1 MAEIQYKKGKS
12 MPSSKPREIPFLLAF
27 LAVLLFCFQ
36 YLTLEKFNALSP
48 GISYLSI
55 FHFYEVVRAT
65 VPLSFFDG
73 FLLICIISVSFFFL
87 VLQFWKKR
95 LTQFLV
101 PIFASETKTLLLF
114 LCTSFVL
121 VRFYFAR
128 GNLNWAADASIHIS
142 LSYLAS
148 LSFSQGEWPIWTN
161 LMGAGTPHFQF
172 YGFLFYYLVG
182 LLNQLLADLPLTIK
196 ISLAMG
202 HITSGLGMYLFVRL
216 LTHSRKSAFL
226 GGLAFV
232 LCFWHTQQVLIMGR
246 LQLSLFYALL
256 PWPFYF
262 LERLRLPRARMQA
275 ASAGALTLGSL
286 AFTHPG
292 YGFWA
297 TFLFGLYGVLRL
309 SGFRHRKDLP
319 KISAY
324 FLGLL
329 VCGIAFGAFLTL
341 GMLCERGGT
350 GLQSGIRIISPGP
363 TWHHVLV
370 WSNFRFWLL
379 PMPDFDY
386 HWNGGYLGLSLV
398 LLSLAGLIGLFLP
411 RFHWRI
417 NPLLASWTCLA
428 VALLLTFAHN
438 LPPLRNLAVVQAFPG
453 GRYLLFV
460 AFFLALTTGVGSRV
474 LSSRGRGEKIIPFLI
489 ILLLVDLGPTTFQ
502 HPYIPSREEGVQFS
516 EFKKKAQVF
525 HQTGQFPDYRLFW
538 AHGGIYAFFAN
549 GYLLFSGQTPTPH
562 GLLNGDLK
570 TVVDFA
576 DPLERYI
583 SYRMKDLKPGAHWS
597 SIENWKEILGGLRM
611 LNIRHLLVT
620 PDRGNDIRVFD
631 LPDNTPILISPKA
644 ATYPAEKWGSN
655 FNPQFFQEFLS
666 AQEVSHEAD
675 LNLDIWRKIAPVFW
689 VIQKMDVPP
698 VGMTCESIVIR
709 DFAGEPNLATQP
721 RATLID
727 HQVRHQRVDLKVRI
741 SAPCYARLAYS
752 FSPHLRVTV
761 DGKPVVPQET
771 AGHFIALLL
780 KAGEHHIVLEPHLSP
795 LRTGLL
801 ALDFLLIFLT
811 AFIWICGKKSLFSRE
826 KR

>member
-1 MAEIQYKKGKS
+1 
-12 MPSSKPREIPFLLAF
+12 MPSSKPREIPFLLLF

-36 YLTLEKFNALSP
+36 YLTLEKFNVLPP
-48 GISYLSI
+48 GVSYLSI
-55 FHFYEVVRAT
+55 PYFYEIVRET

-73 FLLICIISVSFFFL
+73 FLLICIISVSFFLL
-87 VLQFWKKR
+87 VLQFWKRR
-95 LTQFLV
+95 LTQFLI
-101 PIFASETKTLLLF
+101 PIFASETKTLTLL

-142 LSYLAS
+142 LSYLAN

-196 ISLAMG
+196 ISLAIG

-262 LERLRLPRARMQA
+262 FERLRLPRARAQA
-275 ASAGALTLGSL
+275 VSAGALTLGSL

-297 TFLFGLYGVLRL
+297 TFFFGLYGILRL
-309 SGFRHRKDLP
+309 SGFRHRKDLR

-398 LLSLAGLIGLFLP
+398 LLSLAGFTGLVLP
-411 RFHWRI
+411 RFRWQT
-417 NPLLASWTCLA
+417 NPLLASWTCLV
-428 VALLLTFAHN
+428 VALLLAFAHH
-438 LPPLRNLAVVQAFPG
+438 LPPLRDLVVVQAFPG

-474 LSSRGRGEKIIPFLI
+474 LSSRGRGEKITPFLI

-502 HPYIPSREEGVQFS
+502 HPYTPSQEEGVQFS
-516 EFKKKAQVF
+516 EFKKKARAF
-525 HQTGQFPDYRLFW
+525 RQTGQLPNYRLFW
-538 AHGGIYAFFAN
+538 AHGGTYTFFAN
-549 GYLLFSGQTPTPH
+549 GFLPFSSQTPTPH

-570 TVVDFA
+570 TMADFA

-583 SYRMKDLKPGAHWS
+583 SFRLKDLKSGFHLS
-597 SIENWKEILGGLRM
+597 SLENWEEILGGLRM
-611 LNIRHLLVT
+611 LNIRHLLGT
-620 PDRGNDIRVFD
+620 PDRGNDIHVFD
-631 LPDNTPILISPKA
+631 LPGNTPILVSPQA
-644 ATYPAEKWGSN
+644 ANYQAEKWKTALE
-655 FNPQFFQEFLS
+655 PQFLQEFLS
-666 AQEVSHEAD
+666 AQGVSNEAD
-675 LNLDIWRKIAPVFW
+675 LNLDILRKIVPVLSI
-689 VIQKMDVPP
+689 IQKTGVPSI
-698 VGMTCESIVIR
+698 GMTCERILLR
-709 DFAGEPNLATQP
+709 DFTGEPNLATQP

-727 HQVRHQRVDLKVRI
+727 HQVRHQRVDLKVRV

-780 KAGEHHIVLEPHLSP
+780 RAGEHHIVLEPHLSR
-795 LRTGLL
+795 LRTSLL
-801 ALDFLLIFLT
+801 VLDFLFILLT
-811 AFIWICGKKSLFSRE
+811 AFIWICGKKSLFSR
-826 KR
+826 KKI